1 MHTDADIHSTLLCA
15 TALVAA
21 GEHHWRSSACLA
33 SMPYSKTSPRA
44 VQAARLYAVRT
55 IQPVAPWWLRCSQ
68 LSTVRRVWL
77 LALVLNSLHSRNST
91 PFSLVLL
98 GVSVDISG
106 SISASRAS
114 DASHPSACEQ
124 QRVQR
129 RTRATQRC
137 LSRIDSLKPSQYE
150 CCGCGHE
157 GKGSAANGRA
167 AIRFPFRLSQC
178 SAGAGPTSALFVAVQ
193 GLRSTRR
200 SGEGGRG
207 RRQQPRTD

>member
-1 MHTDADIHSTLLCA
+1 MLALRACRTVRSLPVRCRLL
-15 TALVAA
+15 V
-21 GEHHWRSSACLA
+21 
-33 SMPYSKTSPRA
+33 
-44 VQAARLYAVRT
+44 RLYAVLT
-55 IQPVAPWWLRCSQ
+55 IQPVALWWLRCPQ

-77 LALVLNSLHSRNST
+77 LALVLNSSHSRTST

-150 CCGCGHE
+150 CCGCSHE
-157 GKGSAANGRA
+157 GKGSAVKGRA
-167 AIRFPFRLSQC
+167 AIRFRFRLSQC

-193 GLRSTRR
+193 GGAQGGAGR
-200 SGEGGRG
+200 EGGG
-207 RRQQPRTD
+207 RRLELTNGRG